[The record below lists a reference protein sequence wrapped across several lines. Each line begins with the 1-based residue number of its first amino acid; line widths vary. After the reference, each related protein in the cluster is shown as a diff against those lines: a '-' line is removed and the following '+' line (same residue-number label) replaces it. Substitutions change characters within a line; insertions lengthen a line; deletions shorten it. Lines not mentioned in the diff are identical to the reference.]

1 MNGSTQNRLTA
12 ALMVAGAGV
21 LAFAA
26 LKPPAISHPVTES
39 MTAAAGEMAGRKVAP
54 LQADGSDGRPH
65 SPAAEASDR
74 PAVLIFI
81 QDSCPCSEAAE
92 PYFHRLHA
100 AYSDRA
106 AFLGIV
112 DADLET
118 ARNWS
123 ARHRTPYPVL
133 ADPDRR
139 IIAACEAERSAYV
152 MLVAPGGTIESLWP
166 GYSAGMLQE
175 LGSRLARLAGT
186 REVPIDAQGA
196 PAEMASGCSF

>member
-1 MNGSTQNRLTA
+1 MNGSTKNRLTA
-12 ALMVAGAGV
+12 ALMIAGAGV

-39 MTAAAGEMAGRKVAP
+39 MTAAAGTMAGRRVTA

-65 SPAAEASDR
+65 SPATEATNR

-100 AYSDRA
+100 AYGDCV
-106 AFLGIV
+106 AFFGVV

-118 ARNWS
+118 ARDWS
-123 ARHRTPYPVL
+123 ARHQTPYPVL

-152 MLVAPGGTIESLWP
+152 MLVTPGGTIESLWP

-175 LGSRLARLAGT
+175 LGTRLARLSGAN
-186 REVPIDAQGA
+186 EEPISTEGA
-196 PAEMASGCSF
+196 PTEMASGCSF